1 MIEPTVFVVDDTESG
16 PDLTDSEDHTEKT
29 SASNSRRGS
38 MAGETGGGDTT
49 KDSVSSSEIDQTLSE
64 ISEGT
69 LQKLRRRRK
78 GQKGADNRL
87 VIMVE
92 EKSQNKEQ
100 NVVRKNSP
108 APPPF
113 ESEEII
119 HSSEG
124 IKCLMML

>member
-1 MIEPTVFVVDDTESG
+1 MIKTTVFVADDTENG

-29 SASNSRRGS
+29 SASNRRRGS

-69 LQKLRRRRK
+69 LQKLRRRRR

-87 VIMVE
+87 VIMME

>member
-1 MIEPTVFVVDDTESG
+1 MFVADDTENG

-29 SASNSRRGS
+29 SRSNSRRGS
-38 MAGETGGGDTT
+38 MAGESGGGDTT
-49 KDSVSSSEIDQTLSE
+49 KDSVSSTEIDQTLSE

-69 LQKLRRRRK
+69 LQKLRRRRRRK

-87 VIMVE
+87 VIMKE

-108 APPPF
+108 VPPPF

-124 IKCLMML
+124 IKCLLML

>member
-1 MIEPTVFVVDDTESG
+1 MIKTTVFVADDTENG
-16 PDLTDSEDHTEKT
+16 PDLTDSEEIEKT
-29 SASNSRRGS
+29 SRSNSRRGS

-49 KDSVSSSEIDQTLSE
+49 KDSVSSTEIDQTLSE